1 MIVTALITHTYA
13 ENISCLKEV
22 AILFFYQY
30 SISITKKDLSLMLL
44 FCWRPWGEAGTPSLL
59 LQDFRTQKQEELELK
74 HVKELEDF
82 DTNSSMGSSGSNT
95 LSLKHRSTSS
105 ISTVSNSSTSS
116 TRSTENNGTVVQQQT
131 NDERLQVSA
140 GPLRV

>member
-1 MIVTALITHTYA
+1 MGKIEDMLCHRRNFVLFTFHTRYMRVVATH
-13 ENISCLKEV
+13 IRLSKEIH
-22 AILFFYQY
+22 A
-30 SISITKKDLSLMLL
+30 KK
-44 FCWRPWGEAGTPSLL
+44 

-82 DTNSSMGSSGSNT
+82 DTNSSLGSSGSNT